1 MKLITIIQARLNSAR
16 FPAKVIKKYKQK
28 TLLEILIK
36 RLKKSKKIKDIVVA
50 TSKDTSNE
58 VIKKLC
64 NKLEVICYQG
74 SEKDVIDRY
83 YQVAK
88 LYKSQNIIRITADCP
103 LIDPKIIDSLIN
115 NFFQKR
121 VDYATNT
128 MPPTFPDG
136 MDVEIFSIN
145 SLKQAWK
152 SSRKNIR
159 LREHVTTYIR
169 ENKNF
174 KKFNLKYKKDYSF
187 LRITIDYP
195 EDLIVIKNILKN
207 FKNIYNFGIDDLI
220 NLYRK
225 KQYIF
230 LPNIKINR
238 NDGQYMSNGQKTW
251 KRANEL
257 IPGGTMLFSKNPDLF
272 LPRKWPAYFER
283 SKGCNIWDLDGN
295 CLKDLC
301 YMGVGTNSL
310 GYAHIEIEKKV
321 YNNIKKGAMTTLN
334 SIEEI
339 KLAERLIELHP
350 WFDMVRYTR
359 SGGEANAVAIRIA
372 RAASSKDKVAI
383 CGYHGWHDWY
393 LSSNLV
399 NANKLNSHLM
409 NQVPISGVPKSLKD
423 TVFPFDYN
431 NFDQLKKIVSQ
442 NNIGVIKMEV
452 QRDFE
457 PQNNFLKKV
466 RDLATKKKIVLIF
479 DECTSGFRQTFGGL
493 HKYYGVKPDM
503 AILGKALGNGYAI
516 NAILGTKAVMES
528 CNSTFISSTFWT
540 ERIGPTAAL
549 ETLNVMEKT
558 RSWES
563 ITKKGQKIKKNWK
576 KLSKIYGLELE
587 IKGIDAIPNFRFI
600 SKNHLAYKTY
610 ISQEMLKKKFLASN
624 TIYCSTAHKDDLLNK
639 YFDILDNVFLKI
651 KKFETNEVD
660 YKKFLET
667 PISISGLRENSKKD

>member
-103 LIDPKIIDSLIN
+103 LIYPKIIDSLIN

-257 IPGGTMLFSKNPDLF
+257 IPGGTMLFSKNTYLF
-272 LPRKWPAYFER
+272 LPRKWPYYFEII
-283 SKGCNIWDLDGN
+283 KGCNIWDLDGY

-466 RDLATKKKIVLIF
+466 RDLATKKK
-479 DECTSGFRQTFGGL
+479 
-493 HKYYGVKPDM
+493 
-503 AILGKALGNGYAI
+503 
-516 NAILGTKAVMES
+516 
-528 CNSTFISSTFWT
+528 NSS
-540 ERIGPTAAL
+540 
-549 ETLNVMEKT
+549 
-558 RSWES
+558 
-563 ITKKGQKIKKNWK
+563 
-576 KLSKIYGLELE
+576 
-587 IKGIDAIPNFRFI
+587 NF
-600 SKNHLAYKTY
+600 
-610 ISQEMLKKKFLASN
+610 
-624 TIYCSTAHKDDLLNK
+624 
-639 YFDILDNVFLKI
+639 
-651 KKFETNEVD
+651 
-660 YKKFLET
+660 
-667 PISISGLRENSKKD
+667 